1 MAKLW
6 QKKQKPHLRRLS
18 IRSNMYITCRFSGC
32 FGPLSLPLHAIN
44 EMKRSRI
51 KNSLIA
57 CFVLTSLLMGCK
69 ARPQIYNHSKAFII
83 LKNAEGTFCDLRDG
97 GAIQLSYKLKKDY
110 PASSVLKEISTQLEG
125 AGWQPLKKDYLN
137 PGLPSSYVKGWS
149 DFEDATRPPTTIKV
163 YQWRAVGKT
172 NTGTLLPIFS
182 YMNIPRIRKRSCHIC
197 KFTKYTNP
205 RP

>member
-83 LKNAEGTFCDLRDG
+83 LKNAEGTFCDLRDE

-163 YQWRAVGKT
+163 YQWKGSWQDKYGNIVT
-172 NTGTLLPIFS
+172 YIFIYEYPKNKKKKLS
-182 YMNIPRIRKRSCHIC
+182 YL
-197 KFTKYTNP
+197 
-205 RP
+205 